1 MNRVLF
7 SIGSFNIYWYS
18 FLILLAVVIGSF
30 IAVKYAKN
38 KTTGQTFITDL
49 IFILIPTSIIGAR
62 IYYVIFNFDV
72 YKNDLLSIFKIWEG
86 GLAIYGAVITAILVI
101 LYQCKKYDKSFIET
115 LDILA
120 PSLIL
125 GQAIGRWGNF
135 FNMEAYGP
143 KTSLTFLH
151 SLHLPQFIID
161 GMYID
166 GSYYQPMFLYE
177 SIWCL
182 IGFIIL
188 MLIRKR
194 SKKDG
199 TQVSFYF
206 LWYGLGRIVIESF
219 RTDSL
224 YFLGFKVSQIVSL
237 ILIIIGLVGLIL
249 NKINRNKTISGEVRN
264 NNDRI

>member
-161 GMYID
+161 GMYI
-166 GSYYQPMFLYE
+166 GGNYHVPTFFYE
-177 SIWCL
+177 SIGCL
-182 IGFIIL
+182 IVFIIL
-188 MLIRKR
+188 IILRN
-194 SKKDG
+194 KKSTKIG
-199 TQVSFYF
+199 IITSIYF
-206 LWYGLGRIVIESF
+206 ILYGLVRFFIEGL

-224 YFLGFKVSQIVSL
+224 MFFGLKIAQIVSL
-237 ILIIIGLVGLIL
+237 IGIIIGIIIIVT
-249 NKINRNKTISGEVRN
+249 NRNKKYYNEMEVK
-264 NNDRI
+264 